1 MTMSG
6 RDRLLTA
13 LAGGTPDRPP
23 LALAFFRVDGAALA
37 PAGEWADDAVDVE
50 FVAFPVSE
58 EEAALRRRALP
69 HAADTR
75 LGNASQVARY
85 ATWGYHPEA
94 ARPVNPLERATSV
107 ADLEA
112 FSFPRLDG
120 PRVLD
125 ELAGQVAAIQARG
138 LAAGGNT
145 PHLGGEMFEAA
156 WRLRGL
162 DNFLVDLVE
171 RQDMAA
177 YLLDQLAELAAWNAA
192 TLARAGID
200 VLSLDDDV
208 GMPGTMMIGPH
219 TWREFLKPRL
229 ARVIEAARAARP
241 DLRIIYHSD
250 GHFEPILDDLV
261 ELGVDGINPL
271 QPEHMDAARIRRR
284 YGPGLAL
291 WGTVGR
297 QTAFAF
303 ATPEAIGDEVRRRVD
318 ELGPAGLILCP
329 AYDIDEPDIP
339 WANIRAFLDAGRSLE
354 APRYSTR
361 PAAVNL

>member
-1 MTMSG
+1 MATIG
-6 RDRLLTA
+6 RERVLAA
-13 LAGGTPDRPP
+13 LDGEAPDRVPV
-23 LALAFFRVDGAALA
+23 ALSFFRIDGAALA
-37 PAGEWADDAVDVE
+37 PPSEWRDDLVDVE
-50 FVAFPVSE
+50 FVSFPVSD
-58 EEAALRRRALP
+58 EEAELRRRALP

-75 LGNASQVARY
+75 LGSASQVARY

-94 ARPVNPLERATSV
+94 ARPFNPLERAASV

-112 FSFPRLDG
+112 FPFPQLRG
-120 PRVLD
+120 PRVLE
-125 ELAGQVAAIQARG
+125 ELARQVEAIHAKG

-171 RQDMAA
+171 RRDMAA
-177 YLLDQLAELAAWNAA
+177 YLLDRLAELAAWNAA

-208 GMPGTMMIGPH
+208 GMPGTMMISPQ
-219 TWREFLKPRL
+219 TWRAFLKPRL
-229 ARVIEAARAARP
+229 ANVIEAAHAVRP
-241 DLRIIYHSD
+241 DLRVTYHSD

-261 ELGVDGINPL
+261 ELGVNGINPL
-271 QPEHMDAARIRRR
+271 QPEHMDASAIRRR

-291 WGTVGR
+291 WGTIGR

-303 ATPEAIGDEVRRRVD
+303 GNPADLADEVQQRVRD
-318 ELGPAGLILCP
+318 LGRAGLVLCP

-339 WANIRAFLDAGRSLE
+339 WANIRAFLEAGRS
-354 APRYSTR
+354 
-361 PAAVNL
+361 V